1 MIDVAGYLLNDTRRH
16 RRQRRRCLTLRG
28 EGTRRLTTIREISP
42 LAQSF
47 LLAVRLQCSINV
59 RASRGISATH
69 TLCPCARYAK
79 IRISS
84 VWVSQR
90 TIEDAR
96 FHTCTSIIVQLF
108 GCGAAL
114 AATLPEPYRTLEV
127 LSMGA
132 DLVYAGVGLRPNSRK
147 NRSGL

>member
-16 RRQRRRCLTLRG
+16 RRHRRRCLTLRG
-28 EGTRRLTTIREISP
+28 EGTRRLTTIREISL

-47 LLAVRLQCSINV
+47 LLAVRLQCSGLTRYLSN
-59 RASRGISATH
+59 TH
-69 TLCPCARYAK
+69 ALSLCK

-84 VWVSQR
+84 VWVSPR

-96 FHTCTSIIVQLF
+96 FHVRFNHRTALRVWRSIV
-108 GCGAAL
+108 AAI
-114 AATLPEPYRTLEV
+114 LPEPYRTLEV
-127 LSMGA
+127 FSRGA

>member
-16 RRQRRRCLTLRG
+16 RRHRRRCLTLRD

-47 LLAVRLQCSINV
+47 LLAVRLHCSINV
-59 RASRGISATH
+59 WASRGISATH
-69 TLCPCARYAK
+69 KLCPCAKYAFPA
-79 IRISS
+79 SG
-84 VWVSQR
+84 
-90 TIEDAR
+90 
-96 FHTCTSIIVQLF
+96 FHHERLKTFAFTCASIIVQLF

-114 AATLPEPYRTLEV
+114 AAILPEPYRTLEV
-127 LSMGA
+127 LSRGA
-132 DLVYAGVGLRPNSRK
+132 DLVYAGVGLRPSSRR